1 MDFSGEFAELAEY
14 SPAVHFRLLNMSAAL
29 IGMSNQITSL
39 EFVRLLAEHDRAIL
53 NYILTFIPQRNDAEE
68 VLQRTVAVLWQKLDE
83 CDLDRGFAGWAMHRA
98 YYEVLNFRKEHA
110 RSRLIFREDLISQ
123 LADERNQQEPFLA
136 AQRSALRDCLN
147 SLNGE
152 QRSLLHRR
160 YSDNSSVVF
169 LAEETG
175 VTAKSLYRRLDRLRE
190 LIADCVQRRME
201 RSAVE

>member
-1 MDFSGEFAELAEY
+1 
-14 SPAVHFRLLNMSAAL
+14 
-29 IGMSNQITSL
+29 MSNQLTSL

-53 NYILTFIPQRNDAEE
+53 NYIITFVPQRNDAEE

-83 CDLDRGFAGWAMHRA
+83 CDVGRGFLGWALHRA

-136 AQRSALRDCLN
+136 AQRSALRDCLKL
-147 SLNGE
+147 LNNDH
-152 QRSLLHRR
+152 RSLLFRR
-160 YSDNSSVVF
+160 YSDNSTVVS

-190 LIADCVQRRME
+190 LIADCVQRRLE
-201 RSAVE
+201 SSAGE